1 MARAR
6 LIKPSFF
13 TNEDVVRLPAETQLL
28 FIGLWTLADRE
39 GRIEDRPLRIKM
51 QIFPAAS
58 YDVNGMLGELHAAG
72 LLIRYEVEGQKYLW
86 IPTFIK
92 HQHPHP
98 NEAPSVIPAYDQNAN
113 EQCNITSE
121 QDQDTSGRVI
131 THTAR
136 SLPSF
141 PSIPSDTC
149 KDTPSEC
156 LAVTVETDRTA
167 GPPGAKAKSRKKAE
181 VSEKAAWAEAWLSVF
196 EDAYQLT
203 HQCPY
208 KRKTADFVQLAA
220 LVRGMPEQWL
230 TPERFIQAVQNYFSS
245 DIGTHTLA
253 DLATRFGDFYRSPL
267 DRFKVPIK
275 RPESVNG
282 APTKRETENE
292 RNRRENAEYLAALDR
307 AAAGTDLEA
316 PASVTGNSR
325 STSDDERRGPGLD
338 GKLLEPRFG

>member
-13 TNEDVVRLPAETQLL
+13 TNEDVVCLPPETQLL

-58 YDVNGMLGELHAAG
+58 YDVSQMLDELHAAK
-72 LLIRYEVEGQKYLW
+72 LLIRYEVNGEKYLW
-86 IPTFIK
+86 IPTFVR

-98 NEAPSVIPAYDQNAN
+98 NEAASVIPAYDQNAS

-121 QDQDTSGRVI
+121 QDQNTSARVI
-131 THTAR
+131 THTAQA
-136 SLPSF
+136 LPSF

-167 GPPGAKAKSRKKAE
+167 APPGSKPAKSRKKAE

-196 EDAYQLT
+196 EDAYELT
-203 HQCPY
+203 HECPY
-208 KRKTADFVQLAA
+208 KRKTADFIQLATLLKA
-220 LVRGMPEQWL
+220 MPERWM
-230 TPERFIQAVQNYFSS
+230 TPERFAQGVQNYFSS

-253 DLATRFGDFYRSPL
+253 DLASRFGDFYRSPL

-282 APTKRETENE
+282 APTRRETEGE
-292 RNRRENAEYLAALDR
+292 RKRRAVRESIAADYAKAGDHQAASRVLAGDSW
-307 AAAGTDLEA
+307 
-316 PASVTGNSR
+316 PV
-325 STSDDERRGPGLD
+325 DDGPGGTEPD
-338 GKLLEPRFG
+338 GKLLGTGAS